1 MITQEE
7 VNDLFILR
15 SNGELFWKKD
25 YYKGKKNTLAGYDN
39 GEGYKVIKIKG
50 KMYLLHHIVWL
61 MVYGYLP
68 KEIDHVNHN
77 RSDNR
82 IDNLREV
89 EHKENCRNKTL
100 NKNNTSGVEGV
111 YWLAQYN
118 VWQARIR
125 VNGKHVSLGC
135 YKDFNEAV
143 KARKEGERKYKFHK
157 NHGSNLC

>member
-7 VNDLFILR
+7 ANDLFILR
-15 SNGELFWKKD
+15 SNGKLFWKKD
-25 YYKGKKNTLAGYDN
+25 YYKGKKNVLVGYEN
-39 GEGYKVIKIKG
+39 REGYKVIKIKG

-82 IDNLREV
+82 IENLREV

-100 NKNNTSGVEGV
+100 NKNNTSGVTGV
-111 YWLAQYN
+111 YWLAKYN

-125 VNGKHVSLGC
+125 VDGKHISLGC
-135 YKDFNEAV
+135 YKDFKEAV
-143 KARKEGERKYKFHK
+143 KARKEGEHKYKFHR